1 MEDEHT
7 RQNVKLRTFYK
18 DPKFRIKTPAG
29 KSEDKRQNTG
39 IRQGCPLSPYLFVIF
54 MTVLFHDVEEE
65 VGQKCME
72 RTIVQKLKRFMVGQ
86 IAFCN
91 GGCTMQLPTFYR
103 VVKLTQK
110 TVWLQEL
117 HSHLIEDDGYAQIGN
132 KIPINQARGNV
143 FQRRIRNWKDSGYE
157 FQEYAYERYWGIIEP
172 WDGLAKYYN
181 CLD

>member
-1 MEDEHT
+1 
-7 RQNVKLRTFYK
+7 
-18 DPKFRIKTPAG
+18 
-29 KSEDKRQNTG
+29 
-39 IRQGCPLSPYLFVIF
+39 
-54 MTVLFHDVEEE
+54 
-65 VGQKCME
+65 ME
-72 RTIVQKLKRFMVGQ
+72 RKFVQKPKRFMVGQ

-143 FQRRIRNWKDSGYE
+143 FQRRIRNWKDSGHE
-157 FQEYAYERYWGIIEP
+157 FQEYVTERYWGIIEP